1 MRKLQIEVADHVYE
15 KLVRDAGQRNFTK
28 HISQLI
34 LNYVTEARED
44 TDVIASILA
53 RLHRLEN
60 LETIARIPG
69 CPHQAFI
76 V

>member
-15 KLVRDAGQRNFTK
+15 KLVADAGKRNFSR

-34 LNYVTEARED
+34 LNYIPEAKVD

-53 RLHRLEN
+53 RLDRLEN
-60 LETIARIPG
+60 LMETKAE
-69 CPHQAFI
+69 
-76 V
+76 